1 METVGV
7 SRGPN
12 GWDLSGSQRDVLWM
26 LAPIG
31 IGISLICSTSRDVSA
46 LSVFVI
52 ARYREYDPRNI
63 NGRTPDIGPW

>member
-12 GWDLSGSQRDVLWM
+12 GWDLSGSQRDVPWV
-26 LAPIG
+26 LAPVG
-31 IGISLICSTSRDVSA
+31 IGISLICSTSRDASA

-63 NGRTPDIGPW
+63 NGRTPDIGPR